1 MSETQ
6 RHRPVVGTLGYI
18 LSPDRRNVLLVHR
31 TYRRTDENLGKYNG
45 VGGHLERGEGVG
57 ECMTREIREETGLE
71 VVSMRLRGTVCW
83 SDFGPNKEEWLGF
96 VFVVDSFR
104 GEPFADNDEGTLSWH
119 PVEAL
124 ADLPMWKG
132 DRLFLPLVFDG
143 DPRPFHGYMRY
154 EGDEP
159 RDWHYDRF

>member
-1 MSETQ
+1 MSAPE

-18 LSPDRRNVLLVHR
+18 LSPDGAKVLMVHR
-31 TYRRTDENLGKYNG
+31 TYRESDENLGKYNG
-45 VGGHLERGEGVG
+45 VGGHLERGEGVA
-57 ECMTREIREETGLE
+57 ECMKREIREETGLE

-83 SDFGPNKEEWLGF
+83 SDFGPSKTEWLGF

-104 GEPFADNDEGTLSWH
+104 GEPFADNEEGTLSWV
-119 PVEAL
+119 PVDEIGS
-124 ADLPMWKG
+124 LPMWKG
-132 DRLFLPLVFDG
+132 DRLFLPLVFDS

-159 RDWHYDRF
+159 HDWRFDR